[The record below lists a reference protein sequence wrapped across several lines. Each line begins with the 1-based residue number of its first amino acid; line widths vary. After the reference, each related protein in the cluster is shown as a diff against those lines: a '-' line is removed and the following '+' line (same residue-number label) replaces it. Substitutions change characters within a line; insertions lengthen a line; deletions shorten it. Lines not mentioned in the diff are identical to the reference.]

1 MAGTTVPPPI
11 DGRIILYRIV
21 KYTALV
27 ALFVLAIKFLLLDTV
42 LVRTDQMEP
51 TLLDGDRVIVFKTF
65 HAWPFSALL
74 VPHRKSPV
82 VFANL
87 QQAGKP
93 SCLRVAAVSGDS
105 IVFSSGKCLI
115 LNKHA
120 AAFSSKSPFEEL
132 LPPDYS
138 PRDSMPVYRM
148 PRKGTKVSLDSLS
161 SRDFFFAASLIRQ
174 ENPKEFFG
182 VKPAAFVDGAPKD
195 SLFLKDF
202 YLYKGRLD
210 SVPAKYE
217 YDWFFWDRVRDYLVK
232 SYSGKDVF
240 LGFVLARN
248 GARMYDYTF
257 KKTCIFL
264 VADDWQKG
272 FDSRYFGPVVSSSV
286 KGRVICVL
294 WSFGKDVEGKSYIRI
309 NRTFKIIK

>member
-1 MAGTTVPPPI
+1 MADKPAAAPV
-11 DGRIILYRIV
+11 DGRIIVYRSIR
-21 KYTALV
+21 YATLV
-27 ALFVLAIKFLLLDTV
+27 ALAALVIKLFLFDTV

-51 TLLDGDRVIVFKTF
+51 ALKDGDRIIVFKTL

-74 VPHRKSPV
+74 APMRKSPV
-82 VFANL
+82 VFSNL
-87 QQAGKP
+87 QNGGKP

-105 IVFSSGKCLI
+105 IVISSGTCRI
-115 LNKHA
+115 LNRHS

-138 PRDSMPVYRM
+138 PRDSMPLYLM
-148 PRKGTKVSLDSLS
+148 PRRGAKVFLDSLS
-161 SRDFFFAASLIRQ
+161 LRDFFFAASLIRQ
-174 ENPKEFFG
+174 ENPKDVFS
-182 VKPAAFVDGAPKD
+182 VKPALFVDGAPSD
-195 SLFLKDF
+195 SLAIKDF

-210 SVPAKYE
+210 SVPAQFE
-217 YDWFFWDRVRDYLVK
+217 YDWFFWDRMRDYCSK
-232 SYSGKDVF
+232 SRLGKDVLLTF
-240 LGFVLARN
+240 ALQRN

-286 KGRVICVL
+286 KGRVVCVL
-294 WSFGKDVEGKSYIRI
+294 WSFGKSVDGKSYFRI
-309 NRTFKIIK
+309 NRLFKIIK